1 MHHTLLRCL
10 FLLAVLP
17 QITVAQSAEQGPGM
31 STASAKNSTEEAA
44 NPQQKDTKRAR
55 TLRVA
60 TFNVSME
67 GGNYVR
73 KGVTPSGH
81 ELPAALSNSEHPQIA
96 NIAEIIQRVR
106 PDVLLLNEFDYHP
119 DPKRGVLP
127 FLERYLKQPQSGSE
141 PIDYPYFYQGPVNTG
156 VDSGMDLD
164 RDGEASGKGND
175 AFGFGL
181 YPGQYGMLLLSRF
194 PIDVDSVRSFQL
206 FLWKDMPE
214 NLMEDMRTEDGE
226 LWYPPEVQEK
236 LRLSSKS
243 HWDVPVKVNG
253 QTFHLLA
260 SHPTPPVFDGPEDR
274 NGRRNHD
281 EIRFWTDYLGPADAG
296 SAGSG
301 SVGFGN
307 AVPGKV
313 APGTEGTASS
323 RADYMVDDAGQRGG
337 LRGDRFVIL
346 GDLNASMEE
355 GDARREGIAD
365 LLGHARVRR
374 GLLPSSDGGRANLAD
389 SPLSPTHTAVWGMRA
404 DYVIPSKAGWKVR
417 DAGVFWPTPQ
427 DPLYR
432 LVKNRRASS
441 DHRLVW
447 MDLELVP

>member
-1 MHHTLLRCL
+1 MRTFRVQALALLCL
-10 FLLAVLP
+10 MLMTGGAG
-17 QITVAQSAEQGPGM
+17 S
-31 STASAKNSTEEAA
+31 
-44 NPQQKDTKRAR
+44 R

-67 GGNYVR
+67 GGNYVA

-81 ELPAALSNSEHPQIA
+81 ELPAALSNSDHPQIR

-106 PDVLLLNEFDYHP
+106 PDVLLLNEFDY
-119 DPKRGVLP
+119 DPNPEKGVYP
-127 FLERYLKQPQSGSE
+127 FLRRYLAQGQPGAE

-164 RDGEASGKGND
+164 RDGVLSGTGND

-194 PIDVDSVRSFQL
+194 PIRYEDIRSFQH
-206 FLWKDMPE
+206 FLWKDMPD
-214 NLMEDMRTEDGE
+214 NLMADMRDDEGE
-226 LWYPPEVQEK
+226 LWYPPEIQER

-243 HWDVPVKVNG
+243 HWDVPITING
-253 QTFHLLA
+253 RTLHILA

-281 EIRFWTDYLGPADAG
+281 EIRFWVDYLNSDEEA
-296 SAGSG
+296 
-301 SVGFGN
+301 
-307 AVPGKV
+307 
-313 APGTEGTASS
+313 E
-323 RADYMVDDAGQRGG
+323 YIYDDAGGRGG
-337 LRGDRFVIL
+337 LRGERFVIL

-355 GDARREGIAD
+355 GDARRESIAE
-365 LLGHARVRR
+365 LLGHETVRR
-374 GLLPSSDGGRANLAD
+374 GLIPTSDGGRANRAD
-389 SPLSPTHTAVWGMRA
+389 SPFSPTHTAAWGMRA
-404 DYVIPSKAGWKVR
+404 DYVIPSKLGWQVQ
-417 DAGVFWPTPQ
+417 DAGVFWPTRS

-447 MDLELVP
+447 VDLELVDE